1 MIAWTQRHPRRRNLI
16 IATVV
21 CSLAVGLSLGASG
34 QSLVYT
40 GLSFAAAC
48 RGDLHHDVVW
58 SDQATGFSSAI
69 EPMLVAA
76 ADRVPPYAA
85 HDLALAKC
93 SIGTPSARDAHLQRA
108 IAIAPTNSYVWL
120 QAAFANLPVEPWRAL
135 ALVKRDPSDFV
146 ALTLARLVTFR
157 AGNDINSN
165 PDLVRGLIHYQLVA
179 DPTLAQ
185 TRFVD
190 AVYYISKEH
199 DADIARRHGTKQMEL
214 AAYRAA
220 ARDIIASAP
229 PHLNPQILAFAEHGT
244 LPQPST
250 RQTRPTR

>member
-40 GLSFAAAC
+40 GLSYAAAC

-58 SDQATGFSSAI
+58 SNQATGFSSAI

-76 ADRVPPYAA
+76 ADRVPPDAA
-85 HDLALAKC
+85 REIALAKC
-93 SIGTPSARDAHLQRA
+93 SIGTPIPNAHIERA
-108 IAIAPTNSYVWL
+108 IAIAPDNAYVLL
-120 QAAFANLPVEPWRAL
+120 QGAFADLPVAPRAAL

-146 ALTLARLVTFR
+146 ALTLARLLTFR

-229 PHLNPQILAFAEHGT
+229 PHLDPQILAFAEHGT